1 MDKIPSTDQS
11 SDKLH
16 ILDYWRII
24 RVRFVTIL
32 LVFLLT
38 AVTTTVVTF
47 LLSPTYMS
55 LSRISVEKDTSD
67 IAPLLGMQSGPA
79 QFDPYFIQTE
89 FEKIQ
94 SQKVLDKVVEKC
106 ELAKEWGIIS
116 DPQAEVGHTESVKAR
131 KILEKMID
139 IRQYRNTSIIELR
152 AYDGKKEL
160 AQKIARSLAQE
171 YKDHRTSLQKERVQ
185 IGINSLNKRMDE
197 KNEKITSMQ
206 ATVDRLRTDLGISDS
221 AGEESYSII
230 EPEIVRRYEAELIT
244 AKGVHTTQSTLLE
257 GLKGQSIEQLRASIL
272 TAHPDAQL
280 DALIRELHTGQQ
292 TLANHSI
299 DLGEQHPRIKG
310 LKKVVATLEE
320 QIDNRIQGVLA
331 GLELRVKSSK
341 AQVEQLQRDVVEAKH
356 RESDMREK
364 GREYFDAKRE
374 LSNTT
379 RIRDT
384 ILFRIMQEEV
394 DLELPKSSTVE
405 VIDDAD
411 LPEKAVKPNIPLN
424 IALGMVVGLILGVGL
439 AFFIEYLDTSVKT
452 IDDVERA
459 LGAAVLGVIPQNVGS
474 LLDEGDESPHA
485 EAYRV
490 LRTNILFAGRQTED
504 QTTFSVVSGGA
515 GEGKTTTMFNLAV
528 VFAQQGD
535 RVLVVDS
542 DLRRPSMH
550 RFFKVSNNI
559 GLTNYLL
566 GQVTIDE
573 VIQTSEIP
581 SLHFVPSGKLPSS
594 SMGILSSAKMKE
606 FVVEM
611 KSRYDYVFLDA
622 PPIMG
627 VSDASVLAS
636 MVDMCVLVVQYR
648 KYPQLMTQRAKEM
661 VTKVGG
667 ELVGVVLN
675 NINISQDSYY
685 YYYSGYYYDYY
696 YKSREKEEDS
706 ADEAPDGK
714 KETKLLAKA
723 DIGGDDEKP
732 KY

>member
-1 MDKIPSTDQS
+1 MDKIPSKDQS

-24 RVRFVTIL
+24 RVRLVTIL

-47 LLSPTYMS
+47 FIPKTYMS
-55 LSRISVEKDTSD
+55 LSRISIEKDTSD
-67 IAPLLGMQSGPA
+67 IAPLLGMQSGPSA
-79 QFDPYFIQTE
+79 FDPYFIQTE

-94 SQKVLDKVVEKC
+94 SQMVLDKVVIKC
-106 ELAKEWGIIS
+106 SLTEEWKLPDDIM
-116 DPQAEVGHTESVKAR
+116 AR
-131 KILEKMID
+131 KRLKKAID
-139 IRQYRNTSIIELR
+139 VRQFRNTSIIELR
-152 AYDGKKEL
+152 AYDRDKNL
-160 AQKIARSLAQE
+160 AQQIAQSLAEE
-171 YKDHRTSLQKERVQ
+171 YQTHRTDAQQKRVQ
-185 IGINSLNKRMDE
+185 KGINVLEDE
-197 KNEKITSMQ
+197 LKSYKEEIGDMQ
-206 ATVDRLRTDLGISDS
+206 ADVDKLRVDLGISDA
-221 AGEESYSII
+221 AGDESYSII
-230 EPEIVRRYEAELIT
+230 EPEIVRRYESGLIDART
-244 AKGVHTTQSTLLE
+244 LHTSMSTLLD
-257 GLKGQSIEQLRASIL
+257 GLKLQSLEELRDSIS
-272 TAHPDAQL
+272 TAYPDAQL
-280 DALIRELHTGQQ
+280 DVLIRELHTGQQ

-299 DLGEQHPRIKG
+299 DLGELHPRIKG
-310 LKKVVATLEE
+310 LEKVVATLEQ

-331 GLELRVKSSK
+331 GLELKVRSAS
-341 AQVEQLQRDVVEAKH
+341 AQVEQLQRDVTDAKK
-356 RESDMREK
+356 RESDMRKK
-364 GREYFDAKRE
+364 GRNYFDAKRA
-374 LSNTT
+374 LANKT

-384 ILFRIMQEEV
+384 ILFRVMQEKV
-394 DLELPKSSTVE
+394 DLALPKESTVE
-405 VIDDAD
+405 ITDEAEVPKTAIR
-411 LPEKAVKPNIPLN
+411 PNIPLN
-424 IALGMVVGLILGVGL
+424 IALGVVVGLILGVGL

-490 LRTNILFAGRQTED
+490 LRTNILFAGRKDES

-528 VFAQQGD
+528 VFAQMGD
-535 RVLVVDS
+535 RILIVDS

-550 RFFKVSNNI
+550 RYMNVSNNI

-573 VIQTSEIP
+573 VIQTTELP
-581 SLHFVPSGKLPSS
+581 SLHFIPSGKLPSS

-606 FVVEM
+606 FVAEM

-648 KYPQLMTQRAKEM
+648 KYPQMMTQRAKEM

-685 YYYSGYYYDYY
+685 YYYSGYYYDNY
-696 YKSREKEEDS
+696 YKSREKEGSAEDDTKS
-706 ADEAPDGK
+706 RK
-714 KETKLLAKA
+714 KTKLLASAKT
-723 DIGGDDEKP
+723 GEEDEKP

>member
-1 MDKIPSTDQS
+1 MDKTPSTDHS

-38 AVTTTVVTF
+38 AVTTTVVTLF
-47 LLSPTYMS
+47 LPKTYMS
-55 LSRISVEKDTSD
+55 LSRISIEKDTSD
-67 IAPLLGMQSGPA
+67 IAPLLGMQSGPTA
-79 QFDPYFIQTE
+79 FDPYFIQTE

-94 SQKVLDKVVEKC
+94 SQKVLDKVVAKC
-106 ELAKEWGIIS
+106 NL
-116 DPQAEVGHTESVKAR
+116 TEDWKRLNGGNLLSTIEAR
-131 KILEKMID
+131 KILKKAID
-139 IRQYRNTSIIELR
+139 IRQFRNTSIIELR
-152 AYDGKKEL
+152 AYDRIPRK
-160 AQKIARSLAQE
+160 AQE
-171 YKDHRTSLQKERVQ
+171 IAQALAMVYQNHRKDAQTARVKEGIKALEGRKDETDKQ
-185 IGINSLNKRMDE
+185 ILV
-197 KNEKITSMQ
+197 MQ
-206 ATVDRLRTDLGISDS
+206 ANVDKLRTDLNISDA
-221 AGEESYSII
+221 AGEDSYSII
-230 EPEIVRRYEAELIT
+230 EPEIVRRYESELIDV
-244 AKGVHTTQSTLLE
+244 KGIHTTMSTLLD
-257 GLKGQSIEQLRASIL
+257 GLKALSAEELRASIL
-272 TAHPDAQL
+272 TAHPDPQL
-280 DALIRELHTGQQ
+280 DVLIRELHTGQQ
-292 TLANHSI
+292 TLANLSI
-299 DLGEQHPRIKG
+299 DLGEEHPRIKG

-320 QIDNRIQGVLA
+320 QIDNRIQGILA
-331 GLELRVKSSK
+331 GLGLRVNSSQ
-341 AQVEQLQRDVVEAKH
+341 AQVEQLQRDVDAAKR
-356 RESDMREK
+356 RESAMRK
-364 GREYFDAKRE
+364 TGRKYFDAKRE

-394 DLELPKSSTVE
+394 DLALPKESTVE
-405 VIDDAD
+405 ITDDAD
-411 LPEKAVKPNIPLN
+411 RPLKAIRPNVPLN
-424 IALGMVVGLILGVGL
+424 ITLGVVVGLILGVGL

-490 LRTNILFAGRQTED
+490 LRTNILFAGRKDES

-528 VFAQQGD
+528 VFAQMGD
-535 RVLVVDS
+535 RILIVDS

-550 RFFKVSNNI
+550 RYLKVSNNI

-566 GQVTIDE
+566 GQATIDE
-573 VIQTSEIP
+573 VIQTTEIP
-581 SLHFVPSGKLPSS
+581 SLHFIPSGKLPSS

-606 FVVEM
+606 FVAEM

-627 VSDASVLAS
+627 VSDATVLAS

-648 KYPQLMTQRAKEM
+648 KYPQMMTQRAKEM

-696 YKSREKEEDS
+696 YKSREKEES
-706 ADEAPDGK
+706 AEDDARSR
-714 KETKLLAKA
+714 KETKLLASAKT
-723 DIGGDDEKP
+723 GGEDEKP

>member
-1 MDKIPSTDQS
+1 MDKTPSTDQS
-11 SDKLH
+11 YDKLH

-47 LLSPTYMS
+47 LLPETYMS
-55 LSRISVEKDTSD
+55 LSRISIEKDTSD
-67 IAPLLGMQSGPA
+67 IAPLLGMQSGPTA
-79 QFDPYFIQTE
+79 FDPYFIQTE

-94 SQKVLDKVVEKC
+94 SQKVLDKVVSKC
-106 ELAKEWGIIS
+106 GLTEEWKRLNGGKS
-116 DPQAEVGHTESVKAR
+116 LTEIEAR
-131 KILEKMID
+131 KILEKAID
-139 IRQYRNTSIIELR
+139 IRQFRNTSIIELR
-152 AYDGKKEL
+152 AYDRKPKWAQTIAQALAKEYQNHRKDL
-160 AQKIARSLAQE
+160 QE
-171 YKDHRTSLQKERVQ
+171 ERVKK
-185 IGINSLNKRMDE
+185 GILVLNGRLKKINEEISVMQTNVDE
-197 KNEKITSMQ
+197 
-206 ATVDRLRTDLGISDS
+206 LRTQEGISDA
-221 AGEESYSII
+221 AGDESYSII
-230 EPEIVRRYEAELIT
+230 EPEIVRRYESGLID
-244 AKGVHTTQSTLLE
+244 ARGIHTTQSTLLE
-257 GLKGQSIEQLRASIL
+257 GLRAQSDEELRASIL

-280 DALIRELHTGQQ
+280 DVLIRELHTGQQ
-292 TLANHSI
+292 TLANLSV
-299 DLGEQHPRIKG
+299 DLGDEHPRIKG
-310 LKKVVATLEE
+310 LKVVVATLEG
-320 QIDNRIQGVLA
+320 QIDDRIRGILA
-331 GLELRVKSSK
+331 GLELRVNSTK
-341 AQVEQLQRDVVEAKH
+341 AQVEQLQSDVADAKK

-364 GREYFDAKRE
+364 GREYFDAKRK

-384 ILFRIMQEEV
+384 ILLRVMQEEV
-394 DLELPKSSTVE
+394 DLALPKESTVE
-405 VIDDAD
+405 ITDDAD
-411 LPEKAVKPNIPLN
+411 LPIKAVRPNIPLN
-424 IALGMVVGLILGVGL
+424 IALGVVVGLVLGVGL

-459 LGAAVLGVIPQNVGS
+459 LNAAVLGVIPQNVGS

-490 LRTNILFAGRQTED
+490 LRTNILFAGRKSET

-550 RFFKVSNNI
+550 RFFKLSNNI

-566 GQVTIDE
+566 GQATIEE
-573 VIQTSEIP
+573 VIQTTELP
-581 SLHFVPSGKLPSS
+581 SLHFIPSGKLPSS

-606 FVVEM
+606 FVAEM

-648 KYPQLMTQRAKEM
+648 KYPQLMTQRAKDM

-696 YKSREKEEDS
+696 YKSREKEES
-706 ADEAPDGK
+706 ADEAQDGK
-714 KETKLLAKA
+714 KDAKLLAKA
-723 DIGGDDEKP
+723 DIGGEDEKP

>member
-1 MDKIPSTDQS
+1 MDKTPSTDHS

-38 AVTTTVVTF
+38 AVTTTVVTLF
-47 LLSPTYMS
+47 LPKTYMS
-55 LSRISVEKDTSD
+55 LSRISIEKDTSD
-67 IAPLLGMQSGPA
+67 IAPLLGMQSGPTA
-79 QFDPYFIQTE
+79 FDPYFIQTE

-94 SQKVLDKVVEKC
+94 SQKVLDKVVAKC
-106 ELAKEWGIIS
+106 NL
-116 DPQAEVGHTESVKAR
+116 TEDWKRLNGGNLLSTIEAR
-131 KILEKMID
+131 KILKKAID
-139 IRQYRNTSIIELR
+139 IRQFRNTSIIELR
-152 AYDGKKEL
+152 AYDRIPRK
-160 AQKIARSLAQE
+160 AQE
-171 YKDHRTSLQKERVQ
+171 IAQALAMVYQNHRKDAQTARVKEGIKALEGRKEETDKQ
-185 IGINSLNKRMDE
+185 ILV
-197 KNEKITSMQ
+197 MQ
-206 ATVDRLRTDLGISDS
+206 ANVDKLRTDLNISDA
-221 AGEESYSII
+221 AGEDSYSII
-230 EPEIVRRYEAELIT
+230 EPEIVRRYESELIDV
-244 AKGVHTTQSTLLE
+244 KGIHTTMSTLLD
-257 GLKGQSIEQLRASIL
+257 GLKALSAEELRASIL
-272 TAHPDAQL
+272 TAHPDPQL
-280 DALIRELHTGQQ
+280 DVLIRELHTGQQ
-292 TLANHSI
+292 TLANLSI
-299 DLGEQHPRIKG
+299 DLGEEHPRIKG

-320 QIDNRIQGVLA
+320 QIDNRIQGILA
-331 GLELRVKSSK
+331 GLGLRVNSSQ
-341 AQVEQLQRDVVEAKH
+341 AQVEQLQRDVDAAKR
-356 RESDMREK
+356 RESAMRK
-364 GREYFDAKRE
+364 TGRQYFDAKRE

-394 DLELPKSSTVE
+394 DLALPKESTVE
-405 VIDDAD
+405 ITDDAD
-411 LPEKAVKPNIPLN
+411 RPLKAIRPNVPLN
-424 IALGMVVGLILGVGL
+424 ITLGVVVGLILGVGL

-490 LRTNILFAGRQTED
+490 LRTNILFAGRKDES

-528 VFAQQGD
+528 VFAQMGD
-535 RVLVVDS
+535 RILIVDS

-550 RFFKVSNNI
+550 RYLKVSNNI

-566 GQVTIDE
+566 GQATIDE
-573 VIQTSEIP
+573 VIQTTEIP
-581 SLHFVPSGKLPSS
+581 SLHFIPSGKLPSS

-606 FVVEM
+606 FVAEM

-627 VSDASVLAS
+627 VSDATVLAS

-648 KYPQLMTQRAKEM
+648 KYPQMMTQRAKEM

-696 YKSREKEEDS
+696 YKSREKEES
-706 ADEAPDGK
+706 AEDDARSR
-714 KETKLLAKA
+714 KETKLLASAKT
-723 DIGGDDEKP
+723 GGEDEKP

>member
-1 MDKIPSTDQS
+1 MDKIPSTEQS

-24 RVRFVTIL
+24 RVRFVVIL
-32 LVFLLT
+32 LVFLIT

-47 LLSPTYMS
+47 LLPPTYMS

-67 IAPLLGMQSGPA
+67 IAPLLGMQSGPTA
-79 QFDPYFIQTE
+79 FDPYFIQTE

-94 SQKVLDKVVEKC
+94 SQKVLDKVVAKC
-106 ELAKEWGIIS
+106 NL
-116 DPQAEVGHTESVKAR
+116 TESLVLGKSLNESEAR
-131 KILEKMID
+131 KILEKSID
-139 IRQYRNTSIIELR
+139 VRQYRNTSIIELR
-152 AYDGKKEL
+152 AYDRKPTK
-160 AQKIARSLAQE
+160 AQE
-171 YKDHRTSLQKERVQ
+171 IAQALASEYQNHRSNLQKDRVKK
-185 IGINSLNKRMDE
+185 GIESLKTRMEEINTD
-197 KNEKITSMQ
+197 ITSMQ
-206 ATVDRLRTDLGISDS
+206 SDVDRFRTELGISDA

-230 EPEIVRRYEAELIT
+230 EPEIVRRYEVELIT
-244 AKGVHTTQSTLLE
+244 AKGVLTTQSSLLD
-257 GLKGQSIEQLRASIL
+257 GLKGQSPEELRASIL

-280 DALIRELHTGQQ
+280 DALTREFHTGQI
-292 TLANHSI
+292 TLANQSI
-299 DLGEQHPRIKG
+299 DLGDEHPRIKG
-310 LKKVVATLEE
+310 LKKVVATLEG
-320 QIDNRIQGVLA
+320 QINDRIKGILA
-331 GLELRVKSSK
+331 GLELRVQSSK
-341 AQVEQLQRDVVEAKH
+341 AQVEQLQRDVEDAKK
-356 RESDMREK
+356 RESDMREQ
-364 GREYFDAKRE
+364 GREYFNAKRE
-374 LSNTT
+374 LANTT

-384 ILFRIMQEEV
+384 ILLRVMQEEV
-394 DLELPKSSTVE
+394 DLELPKESTVE
-405 VIDDAD
+405 IIDDAD
-411 LPEKAVKPNIPLN
+411 LPIRAVRPNIPLN
-424 IALGMVVGLILGVGL
+424 ISLGVVVGLILGVGL

-474 LLDEGDESPHA
+474 LLEEGDESPHA

-490 LRTNILFAGRQTED
+490 LRTNILFAGRKSEK

-535 RVLVVDS
+535 RILIVDS

-550 RFFKVSNNI
+550 RYLKVSNNI

-566 GQVTIDE
+566 GQVAIDE
-573 VIQTSEIP
+573 VIQTTELP
-581 SLHFVPSGKLPSS
+581 SLHFIPSGKLPSS

-606 FVVEM
+606 FVLEM

-648 KYPQLMTQRAKEM
+648 KYPQLMTQRAKSM

-696 YKSREKEEDS
+696 YKSREKEES
-706 ADEAPDGK
+706 ADETQGVE
-714 KETKLLAKA
+714 KEAKLLANA
-723 DIGGDDEKP
+723 DLGGEDEKP

>member
-1 MDKIPSTDQS
+1 M
-11 SDKLH
+11 
-16 ILDYWRII
+16 DYWRII
-24 RVRFVTIL
+24 RVRFVVIL
-32 LVFLLT
+32 LVFLIT

-47 LLSPTYMS
+47 LIPPTYMS
-55 LSRISVEKDTSD
+55 LSRISIEKDTSD
-67 IAPLLGMQSGPA
+67 IAPLLGMQSGPMA
-79 QFDPYFIQTE
+79 FDPYFIQTE

-94 SQKVLDKVVEKC
+94 SQKVLDKVVAKC
-106 ELAKEWGIIS
+106 SL
-116 DPQAEVGHTESVKAR
+116 TESLVVGEVLNDRAAR
-131 KILEKMID
+131 KILEKSID
-139 IRQYRNTSIIELR
+139 VRQYRNTSIIELR
-152 AYDGKKEL
+152 AYDRKQKK
-160 AQKIARSLAQE
+160 AQE
-171 YKDHRTSLQKERVQ
+171 IANALAEEYQSHRTDLHKERVTK
-185 IGINSLNKRMDE
+185 GINALNKRME
-197 KNEKITSMQ
+197 EINEDITGMQ
-206 ATVDRLRTDLGISDS
+206 SKVDRLRTDLGISDA
-221 AGEESYSII
+221 AGDESYSLI
-230 EPEIVRRYEAELIT
+230 EPEIVRRYQAELIT
-244 AKGVHTTQSTLLE
+244 AKGVYTTQATLLA
-257 GLKGQSIEQLRASIL
+257 GLKDQSVDELRASIM

-280 DALIRELHTGQQ
+280 DSLIREFLTGQQ
-292 TLANHSI
+292 ALANQSI
-299 DLGEQHPRIKG
+299 DLGDQHPRIKG
-310 LKKVVATLEE
+310 LKKVVAILEG
-320 QIDNRIQGVLA
+320 QIDARIQGVLA

-341 AQVEQLQRDVVEAKH
+341 AQVDQLQQDVSGAKTK
-356 RESDMREK
+356 ESEMREK
-364 GREYFDAKRE
+364 GREYFDAKRA
-374 LSNTT
+374 LANTT

-384 ILFRIMQEEV
+384 ILLRVMQEEV
-394 DLELPKSSTVE
+394 DLELPKESTVE
-405 VIDDAD
+405 IIDEAD
-411 LPEKAVKPNIPLN
+411 LPIKAVRPNIPLN
-424 IALGMVVGLILGVGL
+424 ISLGVVVGLVLGVGL

-474 LLDEGDESPHA
+474 LLEEGDESPHA

-490 LRTNILFAGRQTED
+490 LRTNILFAGRKSEK

-535 RVLVVDS
+535 RILIVDS

-550 RFFKVSNNI
+550 RYLKVSNNI

-566 GQVTIDE
+566 GQVAIDE
-573 VIQTSEIP
+573 VIQTTELP
-581 SLHFVPSGKLPSS
+581 SLHFIPSGKLPSS

-606 FVVEM
+606 FVAEM

-648 KYPQLMTQRAKEM
+648 KYPQLMTQRAKSM

-696 YKSREKEEDS
+696 YKSREKEES
-706 ADEAPDGK
+706 ADQTKGEEKEA
-714 KETKLLAKA
+714 KLVANA
-723 DIGGDDEKP
+723 DIGGEDEKP

>member
-1 MDKIPSTDQS
+1 MDKTPSTDQS
-11 SDKLH
+11 YDKLH

-47 LLSPTYMS
+47 LLPETYMS
-55 LSRISVEKDTSD
+55 LSRISIEKDTSD
-67 IAPLLGMQSGPA
+67 IAPLLGMQSGPTA
-79 QFDPYFIQTE
+79 FDPYFIQTE

-94 SQKVLDKVVEKC
+94 SQKVLDKVVSKC
-106 ELAKEWGIIS
+106 GLTEEWKRLNGGKS
-116 DPQAEVGHTESVKAR
+116 LTEIEAR
-131 KILEKMID
+131 KILEKAID
-139 IRQYRNTSIIELR
+139 IRQFRNTSIIELR
-152 AYDGKKEL
+152 AYDRKPQWAQTIAQAL
-160 AQKIARSLAQE
+160 AEE
-171 YKDHRTSLQKERVQ
+171 YQDHRKNLQEERVKK
-185 IGINSLNKRMDE
+185 GILVLNGRLKKINEEISVMQTNVDE
-197 KNEKITSMQ
+197 
-206 ATVDRLRTDLGISDS
+206 LRTQEGISDA
-221 AGEESYSII
+221 AGDESYSII
-230 EPEIVRRYEAELIT
+230 EPEIVRRYESGLID
-244 AKGVHTTQSTLLE
+244 ARGIHTTQSTLLE
-257 GLKGQSIEQLRASIL
+257 GLRAQSDEELRASIL

-280 DALIRELHTGQQ
+280 DVLIRELHTGQQ
-292 TLANHSI
+292 TLANLGV
-299 DLGEQHPRIKG
+299 DLGDEHPRIKG
-310 LKKVVATLEE
+310 LKVVVATLEG
-320 QIDNRIQGVLA
+320 QIDDRIRGILA
-331 GLELRVKSSK
+331 GLELRVNSTK
-341 AQVEQLQRDVVEAKH
+341 AQVEQLQRDVADAKK

-364 GREYFDAKRE
+364 GREYFDSKRE

-384 ILFRIMQEEV
+384 ILLRVMQEEV
-394 DLELPKSSTVE
+394 DLALPKESTVE
-405 VIDDAD
+405 ITDDAD
-411 LPEKAVKPNIPLN
+411 LPIKAVRPNIPLN
-424 IALGMVVGLILGVGL
+424 IALGVVVGLVLGVGL

-459 LGAAVLGVIPQNVGS
+459 LNAAVLGVIPQNVGS

-490 LRTNILFAGRQTED
+490 LRTNILFAGRKSET

-550 RFFKVSNNI
+550 RFFKLSNNI

-566 GQVTIDE
+566 GQATIEE
-573 VIQTSEIP
+573 VIQTTELP
-581 SLHFVPSGKLPSS
+581 SLHFIPSGKLPSS

-606 FVVEM
+606 FVAEM

-648 KYPQLMTQRAKEM
+648 KYPQLMTQRAKDM

-696 YKSREKEEDS
+696 YKSREKEES
-706 ADEAPDGK
+706 ADEAQDGK
-714 KETKLLAKA
+714 KDAKLLAKA
-723 DIGGDDEKP
+723 DIGGEDEKP

>member
-24 RVRFVTIL
+24 RVRLVTIL

-47 LLSPTYMS
+47 FIPKTYMS
-55 LSRISVEKDTSD
+55 LSRISIEKDTSD
-67 IAPLLGMQSGPA
+67 IAPLLGMQSGPTA
-79 QFDPYFIQTE
+79 FDPYFIQTE

-94 SQKVLDKVVEKC
+94 SQMVLDKVVAKC
-106 ELAKEWGIIS
+106 SLTTDWELP
-116 DPQAEVGHTESVKAR
+116 DEVMAR
-131 KILEKMID
+131 KRLKKAID
-139 IRQYRNTSIIELR
+139 VRQFRNTSIIELR
-152 AYDGKKEL
+152 AYDRDKNL
-160 AQKIARSLAQE
+160 AQKIAQALAEE
-171 YKDHRTSLQKERVQ
+171 YQSHRTDAQKNRVQ
-185 IGINSLNKRMDE
+185 KGIDVLEGQRNSYNDEIGV
-197 KNEKITSMQ
+197 MQ
-206 ATVDRLRTDLGISDS
+206 AGVDKLRVDLGISDA
-221 AGEESYSII
+221 AGDESYSII
-230 EPEIVRRYEAELIT
+230 EPEIVRRYESGLID
-244 AKGVHTTQSTLLE
+244 ARVLHTSMSTLLD
-257 GLKGQSIEQLRASIL
+257 GLKLQSLEELRDSIS
-272 TAHPDAQL
+272 TAYPDAQL
-280 DALIRELHTGQQ
+280 DVLIRELHTGQQ

-299 DLGEQHPRIKG
+299 DLGELHPRIKG
-310 LKKVVATLEE
+310 LEKVVATLEQ

-331 GLELRVKSSK
+331 GLELKVRSAF
-341 AQVEQLQRDVVEAKH
+341 AQVEQLQRDVVDAKK
-356 RESDMREK
+356 RESDMRET
-364 GREYFDAKRE
+364 GRKYFDAKRA
-374 LSNTT
+374 LSNKT

-384 ILFRIMQEEV
+384 ILFRVMQEKV
-394 DLELPKSSTVE
+394 DLALPKESTVE
-405 VIDDAD
+405 ITDMAEVPKTAIR
-411 LPEKAVKPNIPLN
+411 PNIPLN
-424 IALGMVVGLILGVGL
+424 IALGVVVGLILGVGL

-490 LRTNILFAGRQTED
+490 LRTNILFAGRKDES

-528 VFAQQGD
+528 VFAQMGD
-535 RVLVVDS
+535 RILIVDS

-550 RFFKVSNNI
+550 RYMNVSNNI

-573 VIQTSEIP
+573 VIQTTELP
-581 SLHFVPSGKLPSS
+581 SLHFIPSGKLPSS

-606 FVVEM
+606 FVTEM

-648 KYPQLMTQRAKEM
+648 KYPQMMTQRAKEM

-685 YYYSGYYYDYY
+685 YYYSGYYYDNY
-696 YKSREKEEDS
+696 YKSRENEES
-706 ADEAPDGK
+706 AEDDTKSRK
-714 KETKLLAKA
+714 KTKLLASAKT
-723 DIGGDDEKP
+723 GGEDEKP

>member
-1 MDKIPSTDQS
+1 MDKTPSTDHS

-38 AVTTTVVTF
+38 AVTTTVVTLF
-47 LLSPTYMS
+47 LPKTYMS
-55 LSRISVEKDTSD
+55 LSRISIEKDTSD
-67 IAPLLGMQSGPA
+67 IAPLLGMQSGPTA
-79 QFDPYFIQTE
+79 FDPYFIQTE

-94 SQKVLDKVVEKC
+94 SQKVLDKVVAKC
-106 ELAKEWGIIS
+106 NL
-116 DPQAEVGHTESVKAR
+116 TEDWKRLNGGNLLSTIEAR
-131 KILEKMID
+131 KILKKAID
-139 IRQYRNTSIIELR
+139 IRQFRNTSIIELR
-152 AYDGKKEL
+152 AYDRIPRK
-160 AQKIARSLAQE
+160 AQE
-171 YKDHRTSLQKERVQ
+171 IAQALAMVYQNHRKDAQTARVKEGIKALEGRKEETDKQ
-185 IGINSLNKRMDE
+185 ILV
-197 KNEKITSMQ
+197 MQ
-206 ATVDRLRTDLGISDS
+206 ANVDKLRTDLNISDA
-221 AGEESYSII
+221 AGDDSYSII
-230 EPEIVRRYEAELIT
+230 EPEIVRRYESELINV
-244 AKGVHTTQSTLLE
+244 KGIHTTMSTLLD
-257 GLKGQSIEQLRASIL
+257 GLKALSAEELRASIL
-272 TAHPDAQL
+272 TAHPDPQL
-280 DALIRELHTGQQ
+280 DVLIRELHTGQQ
-292 TLANHSI
+292 TLANLSI
-299 DLGEQHPRIKG
+299 DLGEEHPRIKG
-310 LKKVVATLEE
+310 LKKVVVTLEE
-320 QIDNRIQGVLA
+320 QIDNRIQGILA
-331 GLELRVKSSK
+331 GLGLRVNSSQ
-341 AQVEQLQRDVVEAKH
+341 AQVEQLQRDVNAAIQ
-356 RESDMREK
+356 RESAMRK
-364 GREYFDAKRE
+364 TGREYFDAKRE

-394 DLELPKSSTVE
+394 DLALPKESTVE
-405 VIDDAD
+405 ITDDAD
-411 LPEKAVKPNIPLN
+411 RPLKAIRPNVPLN
-424 IALGMVVGLILGVGL
+424 ITLGVVVGLILGVGL

-490 LRTNILFAGRQTED
+490 LRTNILFAGRKDES

-528 VFAQQGD
+528 VFAQMGD
-535 RVLVVDS
+535 RILIVDS

-550 RFFKVSNNI
+550 RYLKVSNNI

-566 GQVTIDE
+566 GQATIDE
-573 VIQTSEIP
+573 VIQTTEIP
-581 SLHFVPSGKLPSS
+581 SLHFIPSGKLPSS

-606 FVVEM
+606 FVAEM

-627 VSDASVLAS
+627 VSDATVLAS

-648 KYPQLMTQRAKEM
+648 KYPQMMTQRAKEM

-696 YKSREKEEDS
+696 YKSREKEES
-706 ADEAPDGK
+706 AEDDARSR
-714 KETKLLAKA
+714 KETKLLASAKTA
-723 DIGGDDEKP
+723 GEDEKP

>member
-1 MDKIPSTDQS
+1 MDKTPSTDQS

-38 AVTTTVVTF
+38 AVTTTVVT
-47 LLSPTYMS
+47 LLLPKTFMS

-79 QFDPYFIQTE
+79 AFDPYFIQTE

-94 SQKVLDKVVEKC
+94 SQKVLAKVV
-106 ELAKEWGIIS
+106 IS
-116 DPQAEVGHTESVKAR
+116 CKLTEDWKRLNGGKPLTPIEAR
-131 KILEKMID
+131 KILKKQID
-139 IRQYRNTSIIELR
+139 IRQFRNTSIIELR
-152 AYDGKKEL
+152 AYDGKPEK
-160 AQKIARSLAQE
+160 AQE
-171 YKDHRTSLQKERVQ
+171 IAQALAEEYQNHRKEAQTARVKEGIKALQGRMNTVNEQ
-185 IGINSLNKRMDE
+185 IDG
-197 KNEKITSMQ
+197 MQ
-206 ATVDRLRTDLGISDS
+206 ANVDKLRVDLGVSDA

-230 EPEIVRRYEAELIT
+230 EPEIVRRYESELIDARGIHT
-244 AKGVHTTQSTLLE
+244 AMSTLLE
-257 GLKGQSIEQLRASIL
+257 GLEKQSTEELQASIS
-272 TAHPDAQL
+272 TAYPDSQL
-280 DALIRELHTGQQ
+280 DVLIRELYTGEQ

-299 DLGEQHPRIKG
+299 DLGDQHPRIKG
-310 LKKVVATLEE
+310 LQKVVAKLEQ

-331 GLELRVKSSK
+331 GLRLKTRSAL
-341 AQVEQLQRDVVEAKH
+341 AQVEQLQRDVADAKK

-364 GREYFDAKRE
+364 GREYFDAKRK

-384 ILFRIMQEEV
+384 ILFRVMQEEV
-394 DLELPKSSTVE
+394 DLALPKESTVE
-405 VIDDAD
+405 ITDNAD
-411 LPEKAVKPNIPLN
+411 RPLKAIRPNIPLN
-424 IALGMVVGLILGVGL
+424 IALGVVVGLVLGVGL

-474 LLDEGDESPHA
+474 LLEEGDESPHA

-490 LRTNILFAGRQTED
+490 LRTNILFAGRKSETE
-504 QTTFSVVSGGA
+504 TTFSVVSGGA

-528 VFAQQGD
+528 VFAQMGD
-535 RVLVVDS
+535 RILIVDS

-550 RFFKVSNNI
+550 RYLNVSNNI

-573 VIQTSEIP
+573 VIQTTEIP
-581 SLHFVPSGKLPSS
+581 SLHFIPSGKLPSS

-606 FVVEM
+606 FVVDM

-648 KYPQLMTQRAKEM
+648 KYPQMMTQRAKEM

-667 ELVGVVLN
+667 NLVGVVLN

-685 YYYSGYYYDYY
+685 YYYSGYYYDNY
-696 YKSREKEEDS
+696 YKSLDKEES
-706 ADEAPDGK
+706 AEDDAKSK
-714 KETKLLAKA
+714 KETKLLASAKT
-723 DIGGDDEKP
+723 GGEDEKP

>member
-1 MDKIPSTDQS
+1 MDKIPSTEQS

-24 RVRFVTIL
+24 RVRFVVIL
-32 LVFLLT
+32 LVFLIT

-47 LLSPTYMS
+47 LLPPTYMS

-67 IAPLLGMQSGPA
+67 IAPLLGMQSGPTA
-79 QFDPYFIQTE
+79 FDPYFIQTE

-94 SQKVLDKVVEKC
+94 SQKVLDKVVAKC
-106 ELAKEWGIIS
+106 DLA
-116 DPQAEVGHTESVKAR
+116 ESLVLGKSLNESEAR
-131 KILEKMID
+131 KILEKSID
-139 IRQYRNTSIIELR
+139 VRQYRNTSIIELR
-152 AYDGKKEL
+152 AYDRKPTK
-160 AQKIARSLAQE
+160 AQE
-171 YKDHRTSLQKERVQ
+171 IAQALASEYQNHRSNLQKDRVKK
-185 IGINSLNKRMDE
+185 GIESLKTRME
-197 KNEKITSMQ
+197 EINTEITSMQ
-206 ATVDRLRTDLGISDS
+206 SDVDRFRTELGISDA

-230 EPEIVRRYEAELIT
+230 EPEIVRRYEVELIT
-244 AKGVHTTQSTLLE
+244 AKGVLTTQSSLLD
-257 GLKGQSIEQLRASIL
+257 GLKGQSPEELRASIL

-280 DALIRELHTGQQ
+280 DALTREFHTGQI
-292 TLANHSI
+292 TLANQSI
-299 DLGEQHPRIKG
+299 DLGDEHPRIKG
-310 LKKVVATLEE
+310 LKKVVATLEG
-320 QIDNRIQGVLA
+320 QINDRIKGILA
-331 GLELRVKSSK
+331 GLELRVQSSK
-341 AQVEQLQRDVVEAKH
+341 AQVEQLQRDVEDAKK
-356 RESDMREK
+356 RESDMREQ
-364 GREYFDAKRE
+364 GREYFNAKRE
-374 LSNTT
+374 LANTT
-379 RIRDT
+379 RIRDS
-384 ILFRIMQEEV
+384 ILLRVMQEEV
-394 DLELPKSSTVE
+394 DLELPKESTVE
-405 VIDDAD
+405 IIDDAD
-411 LPEKAVKPNIPLN
+411 LPIRAVRRNIPLT
-424 IALGMVVGLILGVGL
+424 ISLGVVVGLILGVGL

-474 LLDEGDESPHA
+474 LLEEGDESPHA

-490 LRTNILFAGRQTED
+490 LRTNILFAGRKSEK

-535 RVLVVDS
+535 RILIVDS

-550 RFFKVSNNI
+550 RYLKVSNNI

-566 GQVTIDE
+566 GQVAIDE
-573 VIQTSEIP
+573 VIQTTELP
-581 SLHFVPSGKLPSS
+581 SLHFIPSGKLPSS

-606 FVVEM
+606 FVLEM
-611 KSRYDYVFLDA
+611 KGRYDYVFLDA

-648 KYPQLMTQRAKEM
+648 KYPQLMTQRAKSM

-696 YKSREKEEDS
+696 YKSREKEES
-706 ADEAPDGK
+706 ADETQGVE
-714 KETKLLAKA
+714 KEAKLLANA
-723 DIGGDDEKP
+723 DLGGEDEKP

>member
-1 MDKIPSTDQS
+1 MDKTPSTDQS
-11 SDKLH
+11 YDKLH

-47 LLSPTYMS
+47 LLPETYMS
-55 LSRISVEKDTSD
+55 LSRISIEKDTSD
-67 IAPLLGMQSGPA
+67 IAPLLGMQSGPTA
-79 QFDPYFIQTE
+79 FDPYFIQTE

-94 SQKVLDKVVEKC
+94 SQKVLDKVVSKC
-106 ELAKEWGIIS
+106 GLTEEWKRLNGGKSLTKI
-116 DPQAEVGHTESVKAR
+116 EAR
-131 KILEKMID
+131 KILEKTID
-139 IRQYRNTSIIELR
+139 IRQFRNTSIIELR
-152 AYDGKKEL
+152 AYDRKPKWAQTIAQAL
-160 AQKIARSLAQE
+160 AAEYQNHRKDLQE
-171 YKDHRTSLQKERVQ
+171 ERVKK
-185 IGINSLNKRMDE
+185 GILVLNGRLKKINEEISVMQTNVDE
-197 KNEKITSMQ
+197 
-206 ATVDRLRTDLGISDS
+206 LRTQEGISDA
-221 AGEESYSII
+221 AGDESYSII
-230 EPEIVRRYEAELIT
+230 EPEIVRRYESGLID
-244 AKGVHTTQSTLLE
+244 ARGIHTTQSTLLE
-257 GLKGQSIEQLRASIL
+257 GLRAQSDEELRASIL

-280 DALIRELHTGQQ
+280 DVLIRELHTGQQ
-292 TLANHSI
+292 TLANLGV
-299 DLGEQHPRIKG
+299 DLGDEHPRIKG
-310 LKKVVATLEE
+310 LKVVVATLEG
-320 QIDNRIQGVLA
+320 QIDDRIRGILA
-331 GLELRVKSSK
+331 GLELRVNSTK
-341 AQVEQLQRDVVEAKH
+341 AQVEQLQSDVADAKK

-364 GREYFDAKRE
+364 GREYFDAKRK

-384 ILFRIMQEEV
+384 ILLRVMQEEV
-394 DLELPKSSTVE
+394 DLALPKESTVE
-405 VIDDAD
+405 ITDDAD
-411 LPEKAVKPNIPLN
+411 LPIKAVRPNIPLN
-424 IALGMVVGLILGVGL
+424 IALGVVVGLVLGVGL

-459 LGAAVLGVIPQNVGS
+459 LNAAVLGVIPQNVGS

-490 LRTNILFAGRQTED
+490 LRTNILFAGRKSET

-550 RFFKVSNNI
+550 RFFKLSNNI

-566 GQVTIDE
+566 GQATIEE
-573 VIQTSEIP
+573 VIQTTELP
-581 SLHFVPSGKLPSS
+581 SLHFIPSGKLPSS

-606 FVVEM
+606 FVAEM

-648 KYPQLMTQRAKEM
+648 KYPQLMTQRAKDM

-696 YKSREKEEDS
+696 YKSREKEES
-706 ADEAPDGK
+706 ADEAQDGK
-714 KETKLLAKA
+714 KDAKLLAKA
-723 DIGGDDEKP
+723 DIGGEDEKP

>member
-1 MDKIPSTDQS
+1 MDKTPSTDQS
-11 SDKLH
+11 YDKLH

-47 LLSPTYMS
+47 LLPETYMS
-55 LSRISVEKDTSD
+55 LSRISIEKDTSD
-67 IAPLLGMQSGPA
+67 IAPLLGMQSGPTA
-79 QFDPYFIQTE
+79 FDPYFIQTE

-94 SQKVLDKVVEKC
+94 SQKVLDKVVSKC
-106 ELAKEWGIIS
+106 GLTEEWKRLNGGKS
-116 DPQAEVGHTESVKAR
+116 LTEIEAR
-131 KILEKMID
+131 KILEKAID
-139 IRQYRNTSIIELR
+139 IRQFRNTSIIELR
-152 AYDGKKEL
+152 AYDRKPKW
-160 AQKIARSLAQE
+160 AQTIAQSLAAEYQNHRKDLQE
-171 YKDHRTSLQKERVQ
+171 ERVKK
-185 IGINSLNKRMDE
+185 GILVLNGRLKKINEEISVMQTNVDE
-197 KNEKITSMQ
+197 
-206 ATVDRLRTDLGISDS
+206 LRTQEGISDA
-221 AGEESYSII
+221 AGDESYSII
-230 EPEIVRRYEAELIT
+230 EPEIVRRYESGLID
-244 AKGVHTTQSTLLE
+244 ARGIHTTQSTLLE
-257 GLKGQSIEQLRASIL
+257 GLRAQSDEELRASIL

-280 DALIRELHTGQQ
+280 DVLIRELHTGQQ
-292 TLANHSI
+292 TLANLGV
-299 DLGEQHPRIKG
+299 DLGDEHPRIKG
-310 LKKVVATLEE
+310 LKVVVATLEG
-320 QIDNRIQGVLA
+320 QIDDRIRGILA
-331 GLELRVKSSK
+331 GLELRVNSTK
-341 AQVEQLQRDVVEAKH
+341 AQVEQLQRDVADAKK

-364 GREYFDAKRE
+364 GREYFDSKRE

-384 ILFRIMQEEV
+384 ILLRVMQEEV
-394 DLELPKSSTVE
+394 DLALPKESTVE
-405 VIDDAD
+405 ITDDAD
-411 LPEKAVKPNIPLN
+411 LPIKAVRPNIPLN
-424 IALGMVVGLILGVGL
+424 IALGVVVGLVLGVGL

-459 LGAAVLGVIPQNVGS
+459 LNAAVLGVIPQNVGS

-490 LRTNILFAGRQTED
+490 LRTNILFAGRKSET

-550 RFFKVSNNI
+550 RFFKLSNNI

-566 GQVTIDE
+566 GQATIEE
-573 VIQTSEIP
+573 VIQTTELP
-581 SLHFVPSGKLPSS
+581 SLHFIPSGKLPSS

-606 FVVEM
+606 FVAEM

-648 KYPQLMTQRAKEM
+648 KYPQLMTQRAKDM

-696 YKSREKEEDS
+696 YKSREKEES
-706 ADEAPDGK
+706 ADETQDGE
-714 KETKLLAKA
+714 KEAKLVANA
-723 DIGGDDEKP
+723 DIGGEDEKP

>member
-1 MDKIPSTDQS
+1 MDKIPSTEQS

-24 RVRFVTIL
+24 RVRFVVIL
-32 LVFLLT
+32 LVFLIT

-47 LLSPTYMS
+47 LLPPTYMS

-67 IAPLLGMQSGPA
+67 IAPLLGMQSGPTA
-79 QFDPYFIQTE
+79 FDPYFIQTE

-94 SQKVLDKVVEKC
+94 SQKVLDKVVAKC
-106 ELAKEWGIIS
+106 DLA
-116 DPQAEVGHTESVKAR
+116 ESLVLGKSLNESEAR
-131 KILEKMID
+131 KILEKSID
-139 IRQYRNTSIIELR
+139 VRQYRNTSIIELR
-152 AYDGKKEL
+152 AYDRKPTK
-160 AQKIARSLAQE
+160 AQE
-171 YKDHRTSLQKERVQ
+171 IAQALASEYQNHRSNLQKDRVKK
-185 IGINSLNKRMDE
+185 GIESLKTRME
-197 KNEKITSMQ
+197 EINTQITSMQ
-206 ATVDRLRTDLGISDS
+206 SDVDRFRTELGISDA

-230 EPEIVRRYEAELIT
+230 EPEIVRRYEVELIT
-244 AKGVHTTQSTLLE
+244 AKGVLTTQSSLLD
-257 GLKGQSIEQLRASIL
+257 GLKGLSPEELRASIL

-280 DALIRELHTGQQ
+280 DALTREFHTGQI
-292 TLANHSI
+292 TLANQSI
-299 DLGEQHPRIKG
+299 DLGDEHPRIKG
-310 LKKVVATLEE
+310 LKKVVATLEG
-320 QIDNRIQGVLA
+320 QINDRIKGILA
-331 GLELRVKSSK
+331 GLELRVQSSK
-341 AQVEQLQRDVVEAKH
+341 AQVEQLQRDVEDAKK
-356 RESDMREK
+356 RESDMREQ
-364 GREYFDAKRE
+364 GREYFNAKRE
-374 LSNTT
+374 LANTT

-384 ILFRIMQEEV
+384 ILLRVMQEEV
-394 DLELPKSSTVE
+394 DLELPKESTVE
-405 VIDDAD
+405 IIDDAD
-411 LPEKAVKPNIPLN
+411 LPIRAVRPNIPLN
-424 IALGMVVGLILGVGL
+424 ISLGVVVGLILGVGL

-474 LLDEGDESPHA
+474 LLEEGDESPHA

-490 LRTNILFAGRQTED
+490 LRTNILFAGRKSEK

-535 RVLVVDS
+535 RILIVDS

-550 RFFKVSNNI
+550 RYLKVSNNI

-566 GQVTIDE
+566 GQVAIDE
-573 VIQTSEIP
+573 VIQTTELP
-581 SLHFVPSGKLPSS
+581 SLHFIPSGKLPSS

-606 FVVEM
+606 FVLEM
-611 KSRYDYVFLDA
+611 KGRYDYVFLDA

-648 KYPQLMTQRAKEM
+648 KYPQLMTQRAKSM

-696 YKSREKEEDS
+696 YKSREKEES
-706 ADEAPDGK
+706 ADETQGVE
-714 KETKLLAKA
+714 KEAKLLANA
-723 DIGGDDEKP
+723 DLGGEDEKP

>member
-1 MDKIPSTDQS
+1 MDKTPSKDQS
-11 SDKLH
+11 YDKLH

-47 LLSPTYMS
+47 LLPETYMS
-55 LSRISVEKDTSD
+55 LSRISNEKDTSD
-67 IAPLLGMQSGPA
+67 IAPLLGMQSGPTA
-79 QFDPYFIQTE
+79 FDPYFIQTE

-94 SQKVLDKVVEKC
+94 SQKVLDKVVSKC
-106 ELAKEWGIIS
+106 GLTEEWKRLNGGKSLTKI
-116 DPQAEVGHTESVKAR
+116 EAR
-131 KILEKMID
+131 KILGKTID
-139 IRQYRNTSIIELR
+139 IRQFRNTSIIELR
-152 AYDGKKEL
+152 AYDRKPQWAQTIAQAL
-160 AQKIARSLAQE
+160 AEE
-171 YKDHRTSLQKERVQ
+171 YQDHRKNLQEERVKK
-185 IGINSLNKRMDE
+185 GILVLNGRLKKINEEISVMQTNVDE
-197 KNEKITSMQ
+197 
-206 ATVDRLRTDLGISDS
+206 LRTQEGISDA
-221 AGEESYSII
+221 AGDESYSII
-230 EPEIVRRYEAELIT
+230 EPEIVRRYESGLID
-244 AKGVHTTQSTLLE
+244 ARGIHTTQSTLLE
-257 GLKGQSIEQLRASIL
+257 GLRAQSDEELRASIL

-280 DALIRELHTGQQ
+280 DVLIRELHTGQQ
-292 TLANHSI
+292 TLANLGV
-299 DLGEQHPRIKG
+299 DLGDEHPRIKG
-310 LKKVVATLEE
+310 LKVVVATLEG
-320 QIDNRIQGVLA
+320 QIDDRIRGILA
-331 GLELRVKSSK
+331 GLELRVNSTK
-341 AQVEQLQRDVVEAKH
+341 AQVEQLQSDVADAKK

-384 ILFRIMQEEV
+384 ILLRVMQEEV
-394 DLELPKSSTVE
+394 DLALPKESTVE
-405 VIDDAD
+405 ITDDAD
-411 LPEKAVKPNIPLN
+411 LPIKAVRPNIPLN
-424 IALGMVVGLILGVGL
+424 IALGVVVGLVLGVGL

-459 LGAAVLGVIPQNVGS
+459 LNAAVLGVIPQNVGS

-490 LRTNILFAGRQTED
+490 LRTNILFAGRKSET

-550 RFFKVSNNI
+550 RFFKLSNNI

-566 GQVTIDE
+566 GQATIEE
-573 VIQTSEIP
+573 VIQTTELP
-581 SLHFVPSGKLPSS
+581 SLHFIPSGKLPSS

-606 FVVEM
+606 FVAEM

-648 KYPQLMTQRAKEM
+648 KYPQLMTQRAKDM

-696 YKSREKEEDS
+696 YKSREKEES
-706 ADEAPDGK
+706 ADEAQDGK
-714 KETKLLAKA
+714 KDAKLLAKA
-723 DIGGDDEKP
+723 DIGGEDEKP

>member
-1 MDKIPSTDQS
+1 MDKTPSKDPSKDQS
-11 SDKLH
+11 YDKLH

-47 LLSPTYMS
+47 LLPETYMS
-55 LSRISVEKDTSD
+55 LSRISIEKDTSD
-67 IAPLLGMQSGPA
+67 IAPLLGMQSGPTV
-79 QFDPYFIQTE
+79 FDPYFIQTE

-94 SQKVLDKVVEKC
+94 SQKVLDKVVSKC
-106 ELAKEWGIIS
+106 GLTEEWKRLNGGKS
-116 DPQAEVGHTESVKAR
+116 LTEIEAR
-131 KILEKMID
+131 KILEKAID
-139 IRQYRNTSIIELR
+139 IRQFRNTSIIELR
-152 AYDGKKEL
+152 AYDRKPQWAQTIAQALAKEY
-160 AQKIARSLAQE
+160 QNHRKDMQE
-171 YKDHRTSLQKERVQ
+171 ERVKKGILVLNSRLKKINEQ
-185 IGINSLNKRMDE
+185 ISL
-197 KNEKITSMQ
+197 MQ
-206 ATVDRLRTDLGISDS
+206 ANVDELRTQEGISDA
-221 AGEESYSII
+221 AGDESYSII
-230 EPEIVRRYEAELIT
+230 EPEIVRRYESGLID
-244 AKGVHTTQSTLLE
+244 ARGIHTTQSTLLE
-257 GLKGQSIEQLRASIL
+257 GLRAQSDEELRASIL

-280 DALIRELHTGQQ
+280 DVLIRELHTGQQ
-292 TLANHSI
+292 TLANLGV
-299 DLGEQHPRIKG
+299 DLGDEHPRIKG
-310 LKKVVATLEE
+310 LKVVVATLEG
-320 QIDNRIQGVLA
+320 QIDDRIKGILA
-331 GLELRVKSSK
+331 GLELRVNSTK
-341 AQVEQLQRDVVEAKH
+341 AQVEQLQRDVADAKK

-364 GREYFDAKRE
+364 GREYFDAKRK

-384 ILFRIMQEEV
+384 ILLRVMQEEV
-394 DLELPKSSTVE
+394 DLALPKESTVE
-405 VIDDAD
+405 ITDDAD
-411 LPEKAVKPNIPLN
+411 LPIKAVRPNIPLN
-424 IALGMVVGLILGVGL
+424 IALGVVVGLLLGVGL

-459 LGAAVLGVIPQNVGS
+459 LNAAVLGVIPQNVGS

-490 LRTNILFAGRQTED
+490 LRTNILFAGRKSET

-550 RFFKVSNNI
+550 RFFKLSNKI

-566 GQVTIDE
+566 GQATIEE
-573 VIQTSEIP
+573 VIQTTELP
-581 SLHFVPSGKLPSS
+581 SLHFIPSGKLPSS

-606 FVVEM
+606 FVAEM

-648 KYPQLMTQRAKEM
+648 KYPQLMTQRAKDM

-696 YKSREKEEDS
+696 YKSREKEES
-706 ADEAPDGK
+706 ADEAQDGK
-714 KETKLLAKA
+714 KDAKLLAKA
-723 DIGGDDEKP
+723 DIGGEDEKP

>member
-1 MDKIPSTDQS
+1 MDKIPSTEQS

-24 RVRFVTIL
+24 RVRFVVIL
-32 LVFLLT
+32 LVFLIT

-47 LLSPTYMS
+47 LLPPTYMS

-67 IAPLLGMQSGPA
+67 IAPLLGMQSGPTA
-79 QFDPYFIQTE
+79 FDPYFIQTE

-94 SQKVLDKVVEKC
+94 SQKVLDKVVAKC
-106 ELAKEWGIIS
+106 DLA
-116 DPQAEVGHTESVKAR
+116 ESLVLGKSLNESEAR
-131 KILEKMID
+131 KILEKSID
-139 IRQYRNTSIIELR
+139 VRQYRNTSIIELR
-152 AYDGKKEL
+152 AYDRKPTK
-160 AQKIARSLAQE
+160 AQE
-171 YKDHRTSLQKERVQ
+171 IAQALASEYQNHRSNLQKDRVKK
-185 IGINSLNKRMDE
+185 GIESLKTRMEEINTD
-197 KNEKITSMQ
+197 ITSMQ
-206 ATVDRLRTDLGISDS
+206 SDVDRFRTELGISDA

-230 EPEIVRRYEAELIT
+230 EPEIVRRYEVELIT
-244 AKGVHTTQSTLLE
+244 AKGVLTTQSSLLD
-257 GLKGQSIEQLRASIL
+257 GLKGQSPEELRASIL

-280 DALIRELHTGQQ
+280 DALTREFHTGQI
-292 TLANHSI
+292 TLANQSI
-299 DLGEQHPRIKG
+299 DLGDEHPRIKG
-310 LKKVVATLEE
+310 LKKVVATLEG
-320 QIDNRIQGVLA
+320 QINDRIKGILA
-331 GLELRVKSSK
+331 GLELRVQSSK
-341 AQVEQLQRDVVEAKH
+341 AQVEQLQRDVEDAKK
-356 RESDMREK
+356 RESDMREQ
-364 GREYFDAKRE
+364 GREYFNAKRE
-374 LSNTT
+374 LANTT

-384 ILFRIMQEEV
+384 ILLRVMQEEV
-394 DLELPKSSTVE
+394 DLELPKESTVE
-405 VIDDAD
+405 IIDDAD
-411 LPEKAVKPNIPLN
+411 LPIRAVRPNIPLN
-424 IALGMVVGLILGVGL
+424 ISLGVVVGLILGVGL

-474 LLDEGDESPHA
+474 LLEEGDESPHA

-490 LRTNILFAGRQTED
+490 LRTNILFAGRKSEK

-535 RVLVVDS
+535 RILIVDS

-550 RFFKVSNNI
+550 RYLKVSNNI

-566 GQVTIDE
+566 GQVAIDE
-573 VIQTSEIP
+573 VIQTTELP
-581 SLHFVPSGKLPSS
+581 SLHFIPSGKLPSS

-606 FVVEM
+606 FVLEM

-648 KYPQLMTQRAKEM
+648 KYPQLMTQRAKSM

-696 YKSREKEEDS
+696 YKSREKEES
-706 ADEAPDGK
+706 ADETQGVE
-714 KETKLLAKA
+714 KEAKLLANA
-723 DIGGDDEKP
+723 DLGGEDEKP

>member
-1 MDKIPSTDQS
+1 MDKTPSKDPSKDQS
-11 SDKLH
+11 YDKLH

-47 LLSPTYMS
+47 LLPETYMS
-55 LSRISVEKDTSD
+55 LSRISIEKDTSD
-67 IAPLLGMQSGPA
+67 IAPLLGMQSGPTA
-79 QFDPYFIQTE
+79 FDPYFIQTE

-94 SQKVLDKVVEKC
+94 SQKVLDKVVSKC
-106 ELAKEWGIIS
+106 GLTEEWKRLNGGKSLTVI
-116 DPQAEVGHTESVKAR
+116 EAR
-131 KILEKMID
+131 KILEKAID
-139 IRQYRNTSIIELR
+139 IRQFRNTSIIELR
-152 AYDGKKEL
+152 AYDRKPKW
-160 AQKIARSLAQE
+160 AQTIAQSLAEEYQNHRKNLQE
-171 YKDHRTSLQKERVQ
+171 ERVKK
-185 IGINSLNKRMDE
+185 GILVLNGRLKKINEEISVMQTNVDE
-197 KNEKITSMQ
+197 
-206 ATVDRLRTDLGISDS
+206 LRTQEGISDA
-221 AGEESYSII
+221 AGDESYSII
-230 EPEIVRRYEAELIT
+230 EPEIVRRYESGLID
-244 AKGVHTTQSTLLE
+244 ARGIHTTQSTLLE
-257 GLKGQSIEQLRASIL
+257 GLKAQSDEELRASIL
-272 TAHPDAQL
+272 TAHPDTQL
-280 DALIRELHTGQQ
+280 DVLIRELHTGQQ
-292 TLANHSI
+292 TLANLSV
-299 DLGEQHPRIKG
+299 DLGDEHPRIKG
-310 LKKVVATLEE
+310 LKVVVATLEG
-320 QIDNRIQGVLA
+320 QIDDRIRGILA
-331 GLELRVKSSK
+331 GLELRVNSTK
-341 AQVEQLQRDVVEAKH
+341 AQVEQLQSDVADAKK

-364 GREYFDAKRE
+364 GREYFDAKRK

-384 ILFRIMQEEV
+384 ILLRVMQEEV
-394 DLELPKSSTVE
+394 DLALPKESTVE
-405 VIDDAD
+405 ITDDAD
-411 LPEKAVKPNIPLN
+411 LPIKAVRPNIPLN
-424 IALGMVVGLILGVGL
+424 IALGVVVGLVLGVGL

-459 LGAAVLGVIPQNVGS
+459 LNAAVLGVIPQNVGS

-490 LRTNILFAGRQTED
+490 LRTNILFAGRKSET

-550 RFFKVSNNI
+550 RFFKLSNNI

-566 GQVTIDE
+566 GQATIEE
-573 VIQTSEIP
+573 VIQTTELP
-581 SLHFVPSGKLPSS
+581 SLHFIPSGKLPSS

-606 FVVEM
+606 FVAEM

-648 KYPQLMTQRAKEM
+648 KYPQLMTQRAKDM

-696 YKSREKEEDS
+696 YKSREKEES
-706 ADEAPDGK
+706 ADEAQDGK
-714 KETKLLAKA
+714 KDAKLLAKA
-723 DIGGDDEKP
+723 DIGGEDEKP

>member
-1 MDKIPSTDQS
+1 MDKIPSTEQSLPSTGQS

-24 RVRFVTIL
+24 RVRFVVIL
-32 LVFLLT
+32 LVFLIT

-47 LLSPTYMS
+47 LLPPTYMS

-67 IAPLLGMQSGPA
+67 IAPLLGMQSGPT

-94 SQKVLDKVVEKC
+94 SQKVLDKVVTKC
-106 ELAKEWGIIS
+106 NL
-116 DPQAEVGHTESVKAR
+116 TESLVLGKSLSESEAR
-131 KILEKMID
+131 KVLEKTID
-139 IRQYRNTSIIELR
+139 VRQYRNTSIIELR
-152 AYDGKKEL
+152 AYDRKPKK
-160 AQKIARSLAQE
+160 AQE
-171 YKDHRTSLQKERVQ
+171 IAQALASEYQNHRSSLQKGRVQ
-185 IGINSLNKRMDE
+185 KGILALNTRME
-197 KNEKITSMQ
+197 TMNQEISVMHTN
-206 ATVDRLRTDLGISDS
+206 VDKFRTDLGISDA

-230 EPEIVRRYEAELIT
+230 EPEIVRRYEYELIT
-244 AKGVHTTQSTLLE
+244 AKGVHTTQSSLLD
-257 GLKGQSIEQLRASIL
+257 GLKEQSAEELRASIL

-280 DALIRELHTGQQ
+280 DSLIREFHTGQQ
-292 TLANHSI
+292 TLANQSI
-299 DLGEQHPRIKG
+299 DLGDQHPRIKG
-310 LKKVVATLEE
+310 LKKVVATLEV
-320 QIDNRIQGVLA
+320 QIDDRIQGVLA
-331 GLELRVKSSK
+331 GLELRVKSSR
-341 AQVEQLQRDVVEAKH
+341 AQGEQLQRDVAEAKQ

-364 GREYFDAKRE
+364 GREYFDAKRK

-394 DLELPKSSTVE
+394 DLELPTSSMVE

-411 LPEKAVKPNIPLN
+411 VPEKAVKPNIPLN

-459 LGAAVLGVIPQNVGS
+459 LNAAVLGVIPQNVGS

-550 RFFKVSNNI
+550 RFFKLSNNI

-566 GQVTIDE
+566 GQATIEE
-573 VIQTSEIP
+573 VIQTTELP
-581 SLHFVPSGKLPSS
+581 SLHFIPSGKLPSS

-606 FVVEM
+606 FVAEM

-648 KYPQLMTQRAKEM
+648 KYPQLMTQRAKDM

-696 YKSREKEEDS
+696 YKSREKEES
-706 ADEAPDGK
+706 ADEAQDGK
-714 KETKLLAKA
+714 KDAKLLAKA
-723 DIGGDDEKP
+723 DIGGEDEKP

>member
-1 MDKIPSTDQS
+1 MDKTPSTDHS

-38 AVTTTVVTF
+38 AVTTTVVTLF
-47 LLSPTYMS
+47 LPKTYMS
-55 LSRISVEKDTSD
+55 LSRISIEKDTSD

-79 QFDPYFIQTE
+79 AFDPYFIQTE

-94 SQKVLDKVVEKC
+94 SQKVLDKVVVRC
-106 ELAKEWGIIS
+106 ELTEDWKRLNGGNLL
-116 DPQAEVGHTESVKAR
+116 DPIEAR
-131 KILEKMID
+131 KILKKSID
-139 IRQYRNTSIIELR
+139 IRQFRNTSIIELR
-152 AYDGKKEL
+152 AYDRDPRK
-160 AQKIARSLAQE
+160 AQE
-171 YKDHRTSLQKERVQ
+171 IAQALAVEYQNHRKDAQTARVKQGIKALEGRKEKTDEQ
-185 IGINSLNKRMDE
+185 ILV
-197 KNEKITSMQ
+197 MQ
-206 ATVDRLRTDLGISDS
+206 ANVDKLRTDLNISDA
-221 AGEESYSII
+221 AGEDSYSII
-230 EPEIVRRYEAELIT
+230 EPEIVRRYESELIDV
-244 AKGVHTTQSTLLE
+244 KGIHTTMSTLLD
-257 GLKGQSIEQLRASIL
+257 GLKALSAEELRASIL
-272 TAHPDAQL
+272 TAHPDPQL
-280 DALIRELHTGQQ
+280 DVLIRELHTGQQ
-292 TLANHSI
+292 TLANLSI
-299 DLGEQHPRIKG
+299 DLGEEHPRIKG

-320 QIDNRIQGVLA
+320 QIDNRIQGILA
-331 GLELRVKSSK
+331 GLGLRVNSSQ
-341 AQVEQLQRDVVEAKH
+341 AQVEQLQRDVDAAKK
-356 RESDMREK
+356 RESDMRK
-364 GREYFDAKRE
+364 TGREYFDAKRE

-394 DLELPKSSTVE
+394 DLALPKESTVE
-405 VIDDAD
+405 ITDDAD
-411 LPEKAVKPNIPLN
+411 RPLKAIRPNVPLN
-424 IALGMVVGLILGVGL
+424 ITLGVVVGLILGVGL

-490 LRTNILFAGRQTED
+490 LRTNILFAGRKDES

-528 VFAQQGD
+528 VFAQMGD
-535 RVLVVDS
+535 RILIVDS

-550 RFFKVSNNI
+550 RYLKVSNNI

-566 GQVTIDE
+566 GQATIDE
-573 VIQTSEIP
+573 VIQTTEIP
-581 SLHFVPSGKLPSS
+581 TLHFIPSGKLPSS

-606 FVVEM
+606 FVAEM

-627 VSDASVLAS
+627 VSDATVLAS

-648 KYPQLMTQRAKEM
+648 KYPQMMTQRAKEM

-696 YKSREKEEDS
+696 YKSREKEES
-706 ADEAPDGK
+706 AEDDARSR
-714 KETKLLAKA
+714 KETKLLASAKT
-723 DIGGDDEKP
+723 GGEDEKP

>member
-11 SDKLH
+11 PDKLH

-47 LLSPTYMS
+47 LLPKTYMS
-55 LSRISVEKDTSD
+55 LSRISVEKDTTD
-67 IAPLLGMQSGPA
+67 IAPLLGMQSGPSA
-79 QFDPYFIQTE
+79 FDPYFIQTE

-94 SQKVLDKVVEKC
+94 SQKVLDKVVTKC
-106 ELAKEWGIIS
+106 NLTEEWGDLYGDKKSLTDI
-116 DPQAEVGHTESVKAR
+116 EAR
-131 KILEKMID
+131 KILEKAID
-139 IRQYRNTSIIELR
+139 IRQFRNTSIIELR
-152 AYDGKKEL
+152 AYDRKPMRAQRIAQALADEYQNHRKES
-160 AQKIARSLAQE
+160 QTQ
-171 YKDHRTSLQKERVQ
+171 RVEK
-185 IGINSLNKRMDE
+185 GIKVLEDKMDAI
-197 KNEKITSMQ
+197 NEKIAVMQ
-206 ATVDRLRTDLGISDS
+206 TNVDMLRTKLNISDA

-230 EPEIVRRYEAELIT
+230 EPEIVRRYESELID
-244 AKGVHTTQSTLLE
+244 ARGVHTTQFTLLE
-257 GLKGQSIEQLRASIL
+257 GLKAQSIEEGGLRASIL

-280 DALIRELHTGQQ
+280 DVLIRELYTGQQ
-292 TLANHSI
+292 TLANQGI
-299 DLGEQHPRIKG
+299 DLGEEHPRIKG
-310 LKKVVATLEE
+310 LKKVVSVLEG
-320 QIDNRIQGVLA
+320 QIDNRIQGILA
-331 GLELRVKSSK
+331 GLELRVNSSK
-341 AQVEQLQRDVVEAKH
+341 AQVEQLQQDVADAKK
-356 RESDMREK
+356 RESDMRET
-364 GREYFDAKRE
+364 GREYFDAKRK

-379 RIRDT
+379 RMRDT
-384 ILFRIMQEEV
+384 ILFRVMQEEV
-394 DLELPKSSTVE
+394 DLALPKESTVE
-405 VIDDAD
+405 ITDDAD
-411 LPEKAVKPNIPLN
+411 LPIKAVRPNIPLN
-424 IALGMVVGLILGVGL
+424 IALGVVVGLVLGVGL

-459 LGAAVLGVIPQNVGS
+459 LNAAVLGVIPQNVGS

-490 LRTNILFAGRQTED
+490 LRTNILFAGRKDES

-535 RVLVVDS
+535 RVLIVDS

-566 GQVTIDE
+566 GQTTIDK

-581 SLHFVPSGKLPSS
+581 SLNFIPSGKLPSS

-606 FVVEM
+606 FVAEM

-648 KYPQLMTQRAKEM
+648 KYPLLMTQRAKDM

-667 ELVGVVLN
+667 DLVGVVLN

-696 YKSREKEEDS
+696 YKSREKEEL
-706 ADEAPDGK
+706 ADEAQDG
-714 KETKLLAKA
+714 EQEAKLLAKA
-723 DIGGDDEKP
+723 DIGGEDEKP

>member
-1 MDKIPSTDQS
+1 MDKIPSTEQS

-24 RVRFVTIL
+24 RVRFVVIL
-32 LVFLLT
+32 LVFLIT

-47 LLSPTYMS
+47 LLPPTYMS

-67 IAPLLGMQSGPA
+67 IAPLLGMQSGPTA
-79 QFDPYFIQTE
+79 FDPYFIQTE

-94 SQKVLDKVVEKC
+94 SQKVLDKVVAKC
-106 ELAKEWGIIS
+106 DLA
-116 DPQAEVGHTESVKAR
+116 ESLVLGKSLNESEAR
-131 KILEKMID
+131 KILEKSID
-139 IRQYRNTSIIELR
+139 VRQYRNTSIIELR
-152 AYDGKKEL
+152 AYDRKPTK
-160 AQKIARSLAQE
+160 AQE
-171 YKDHRTSLQKERVQ
+171 IAQALASEYQNHRSNLQKDRVKK
-185 IGINSLNKRMDE
+185 GIESLKTRME
-197 KNEKITSMQ
+197 EINTEITSMQ
-206 ATVDRLRTDLGISDS
+206 SDVDRFRTELGISDA

-230 EPEIVRRYEAELIT
+230 EPEIVRRYEVELIT
-244 AKGVHTTQSTLLE
+244 AKGVLTTQSSLLD
-257 GLKGQSIEQLRASIL
+257 GLKGQSPEELRASIL

-280 DALIRELHTGQQ
+280 DALTREFHTGQI
-292 TLANHSI
+292 TLANQSI
-299 DLGEQHPRIKG
+299 DLGDEHPRIKG
-310 LKKVVATLEE
+310 LKKVVATLEG
-320 QIDNRIQGVLA
+320 QINDRIKGILA
-331 GLELRVKSSK
+331 GLELRVQSSK
-341 AQVEQLQRDVVEAKH
+341 AQVEQLQRDVEDAKK
-356 RESDMREK
+356 RESDMREQ
-364 GREYFDAKRE
+364 GREYFNAKRE
-374 LSNTT
+374 LANTT

-384 ILFRIMQEEV
+384 ILLRVMQEEV
-394 DLELPKSSTVE
+394 DLELPKESTVE
-405 VIDDAD
+405 IIDDAD
-411 LPEKAVKPNIPLN
+411 LPIRAVRPNIPLN
-424 IALGMVVGLILGVGL
+424 ISLGVVVGLILGVGL

-474 LLDEGDESPHA
+474 LLEEGDESPHA

-490 LRTNILFAGRQTED
+490 LRTNILFAGRKSEK

-535 RVLVVDS
+535 RILIVDS

-550 RFFKVSNNI
+550 RYLKVSNNI

-566 GQVTIDE
+566 GQVAIDE
-573 VIQTSEIP
+573 VIQTTELP
-581 SLHFVPSGKLPSS
+581 SLHFIPSGKLPSS

-606 FVVEM
+606 FVLEM

-648 KYPQLMTQRAKEM
+648 KYPQLMTQRAKSM

-696 YKSREKEEDS
+696 YKSREKEES
-706 ADEAPDGK
+706 ADETQDGE
-714 KETKLLAKA
+714 KEAKLLANA
-723 DIGGDDEKP
+723 DLGGEDEKP

>member
-1 MDKIPSTDQS
+1 MDKTPSTDHS

-38 AVTTTVVTF
+38 AVTTTVVTLF
-47 LLSPTYMS
+47 LPKTYMS
-55 LSRISVEKDTSD
+55 LSRISIEKDTSD
-67 IAPLLGMQSGPA
+67 IAPLLGMQSGPTA
-79 QFDPYFIQTE
+79 FDPYFIQTE

-94 SQKVLDKVVEKC
+94 SQKVLDKVVAKC
-106 ELAKEWGIIS
+106 NL
-116 DPQAEVGHTESVKAR
+116 TEDWKRLNGGNLLSTIEAR
-131 KILEKMID
+131 KILKKAID
-139 IRQYRNTSIIELR
+139 IRQFRNTSIIELR
-152 AYDGKKEL
+152 AYDRIPRK
-160 AQKIARSLAQE
+160 AQE
-171 YKDHRTSLQKERVQ
+171 IAQALAMVYQNHRKDAQTARVKEGIKALEGRKDETDKQ
-185 IGINSLNKRMDE
+185 ILV
-197 KNEKITSMQ
+197 MQ
-206 ATVDRLRTDLGISDS
+206 ANVDKLRTDLNISDA
-221 AGEESYSII
+221 AGEDSYSII
-230 EPEIVRRYEAELIT
+230 EPEIVRRYESELIDV
-244 AKGVHTTQSTLLE
+244 KGIHTTMSTLLD
-257 GLKGQSIEQLRASIL
+257 GLKALSAEELRASIL
-272 TAHPDAQL
+272 TAHPDPQL
-280 DALIRELHTGQQ
+280 DVLIRELHTGQQ
-292 TLANHSI
+292 TLANLSI
-299 DLGEQHPRIKG
+299 DLGEEHPRIKG

-320 QIDNRIQGVLA
+320 QIDNRIQGILA
-331 GLELRVKSSK
+331 GLGLRVNSSQ
-341 AQVEQLQRDVVEAKH
+341 AQVEQLKRDVNAAKQ
-356 RESDMREK
+356 RESAMRK
-364 GREYFDAKRE
+364 TGRQYFDAKRE

-394 DLELPKSSTVE
+394 DLALPKESTVE
-405 VIDDAD
+405 ITDDAD
-411 LPEKAVKPNIPLN
+411 RPLKAIRPNVPLN
-424 IALGMVVGLILGVGL
+424 ITLGVVVGLILGVGL

-490 LRTNILFAGRQTED
+490 LRTNILFAGRKDES

-528 VFAQQGD
+528 VFAQMGD
-535 RVLVVDS
+535 RILIVDS

-550 RFFKVSNNI
+550 RYLKVSNNI

-566 GQVTIDE
+566 GQATIDE
-573 VIQTSEIP
+573 VIQTTEIP
-581 SLHFVPSGKLPSS
+581 SLHFIPSGKLPSS

-606 FVVEM
+606 FVAEM

-627 VSDASVLAS
+627 VSDATVLAS

-648 KYPQLMTQRAKEM
+648 KYPQMMTQRAKEM

-696 YKSREKEEDS
+696 YKSREKEES
-706 ADEAPDGK
+706 AEDDARSR
-714 KETKLLAKA
+714 KETKLLASAKTA
-723 DIGGDDEKP
+723 GEDEKP

>member
-1 MDKIPSTDQS
+1 MDKTPSTDHS

-38 AVTTTVVTF
+38 AVTTTVVTLF
-47 LLSPTYMS
+47 LPKTYMS
-55 LSRISVEKDTSD
+55 LSRISIEKDTSD
-67 IAPLLGMQSGPA
+67 IAPLLGMQSGPTA
-79 QFDPYFIQTE
+79 FDPYFIQTE

-94 SQKVLDKVVEKC
+94 SQKVLDKVVAKC
-106 ELAKEWGIIS
+106 NL
-116 DPQAEVGHTESVKAR
+116 TEDWKRLNGGNLLSTIEAR
-131 KILEKMID
+131 KILKKAID
-139 IRQYRNTSIIELR
+139 IRQFRNTSIIELR
-152 AYDGKKEL
+152 AYDRIPRK
-160 AQKIARSLAQE
+160 AQE
-171 YKDHRTSLQKERVQ
+171 IAQALAMVYQNHRKDAQTARVKEGIKALEGRKDETDKQ
-185 IGINSLNKRMDE
+185 ILV
-197 KNEKITSMQ
+197 MQ
-206 ATVDRLRTDLGISDS
+206 ANVDKLRTDLNISDA
-221 AGEESYSII
+221 AGEDSYSII
-230 EPEIVRRYEAELIT
+230 EPEIVRRYESELIDV
-244 AKGVHTTQSTLLE
+244 KGIHTTMSTLLD
-257 GLKGQSIEQLRASIL
+257 GLKALSAEELRASIL
-272 TAHPDAQL
+272 TAHPDPQL
-280 DALIRELHTGQQ
+280 DVLIRELHTGQQ
-292 TLANHSI
+292 TLANYGI
-299 DLGEQHPRIKG
+299 DLGEEHPRIKG

-320 QIDNRIQGVLA
+320 QIDNRIQGILA
-331 GLELRVKSSK
+331 GLGLRVNSSQ
-341 AQVEQLQRDVVEAKH
+341 AQVEQLQRDVDAAKR
-356 RESDMREK
+356 RESAMRK
-364 GREYFDAKRE
+364 TGRQYFDAKRE

-394 DLELPKSSTVE
+394 DLALPKESTVE
-405 VIDDAD
+405 ITDDAD
-411 LPEKAVKPNIPLN
+411 RPLKAIRPNVPLN
-424 IALGMVVGLILGVGL
+424 ITLGVVVGLILGVGL

-490 LRTNILFAGRQTED
+490 LRTNILFAGRKDES

-528 VFAQQGD
+528 VFAQMGD
-535 RVLVVDS
+535 RILIVDS

-550 RFFKVSNNI
+550 RYLKVSNNI

-566 GQVTIDE
+566 GQATIDE
-573 VIQTSEIP
+573 VIQTTEIP
-581 SLHFVPSGKLPSS
+581 SLHFIPSGKLPSS

-606 FVVEM
+606 FVAEM

-627 VSDASVLAS
+627 VSDATVLAS

-648 KYPQLMTQRAKEM
+648 KYPQMMTQRAKEM

-696 YKSREKEEDS
+696 YKSREKEES
-706 ADEAPDGK
+706 AEDDARSR
-714 KETKLLAKA
+714 KETKLLASAKT
-723 DIGGDDEKP
+723 GGEDEKP

>member
-1 MDKIPSTDQS
+1 MDKIPSTEQSLPSTEQS

-24 RVRFVTIL
+24 RVRFVVIL
-32 LVFLLT
+32 LVFLIT

-47 LLSPTYMS
+47 LLPPTYMS

-67 IAPLLGMQSGPA
+67 IAPLLGMQSGPT

-94 SQKVLDKVVEKC
+94 SQKVLDKVVTKC
-106 ELAKEWGIIS
+106 NL
-116 DPQAEVGHTESVKAR
+116 TESLVLGKSLSESEAR
-131 KILEKMID
+131 KVLEKTID
-139 IRQYRNTSIIELR
+139 VRQYRNTSIIELR
-152 AYDGKKEL
+152 AYDRKPKK
-160 AQKIARSLAQE
+160 AQE
-171 YKDHRTSLQKERVQ
+171 IAQALASEYQNHRSSLQKERVQ
-185 IGINSLNKRMDE
+185 KGILALNTRME
-197 KNEKITSMQ
+197 TMNQEISVMQ
-206 ATVDRLRTDLGISDS
+206 SNVDKFRTDLGISDA

-230 EPEIVRRYEAELIT
+230 EPEIVRRYEYELIT
-244 AKGVHTTQSTLLE
+244 AKGVHTTQSSLLD
-257 GLKGQSIEQLRASIL
+257 GLKEQSAEELRASIL

-280 DALIRELHTGQQ
+280 DSLIREFHTGQQ
-292 TLANHSI
+292 TLANQSI
-299 DLGEQHPRIKG
+299 DLGDQHPRIKG
-310 LKKVVATLEE
+310 LKKVVATLEG
-320 QIDNRIQGVLA
+320 QIDKRIQGILA
-331 GLELRVKSSK
+331 GLALRVKSSK
-341 AQVEQLQRDVVEAKH
+341 AQVEQLQRDVEDAKK

-364 GREYFDAKRE
+364 GREYFNAKRE
-374 LSNTT
+374 LANTT

-384 ILFRIMQEEV
+384 ILLRVMQEEV
-394 DLELPKSSTVE
+394 DLELPKESTVE
-405 VIDDAD
+405 IIDDAD
-411 LPEKAVKPNIPLN
+411 LPDRAVRPNIPLN
-424 IALGMVVGLILGVGL
+424 ISLGVVVGLILGVGL

-474 LLDEGDESPHA
+474 LLEEGDESPHA

-490 LRTNILFAGRQTED
+490 LRTNILFAGRKSD
-504 QTTFSVVSGGA
+504 KQTTFSVVSGGA

-535 RVLVVDS
+535 RILIVDS

-550 RFFKVSNNI
+550 RYLKVSNNI

-566 GQVTIDE
+566 GQVAIDE
-573 VIQTSEIP
+573 VIQTTELP
-581 SLHFVPSGKLPSS
+581 SLHFIPSGKLPSS

-606 FVVEM
+606 FVAEM

-648 KYPQLMTQRAKEM
+648 KYPQLMTQRAKGM

-696 YKSREKEEDS
+696 YKSREKEES
-706 ADEAPDGK
+706 ADETQDGE
-714 KETKLLAKA
+714 KEAKLVANA
-723 DIGGDDEKP
+723 DIGGEDEKP

>member
-1 MDKIPSTDQS
+1 MDKIPSTEQS

-24 RVRFVTIL
+24 RVRFVVIL
-32 LVFLLT
+32 LVFLIT

-47 LLSPTYMS
+47 LLPPTYMS

-67 IAPLLGMQSGPA
+67 IAPLLGMQSGPTA
-79 QFDPYFIQTE
+79 FDPYFIQTE

-94 SQKVLDKVVEKC
+94 SQKVLDKVVAKC
-106 ELAKEWGIIS
+106 DLA
-116 DPQAEVGHTESVKAR
+116 ESLVSGKSLNESEAR
-131 KILEKMID
+131 KILEKSID
-139 IRQYRNTSIIELR
+139 VRQYRNTSIIELR
-152 AYDGKKEL
+152 AYDRKPTK
-160 AQKIARSLAQE
+160 AQE
-171 YKDHRTSLQKERVQ
+171 IAQALASEYQNHRSNLQKDRVKK
-185 IGINSLNKRMDE
+185 GIESLKTRME
-197 KNEKITSMQ
+197 EINTEITSMQ
-206 ATVDRLRTDLGISDS
+206 SDVDRFRTELGISDA

-230 EPEIVRRYEAELIT
+230 EPEIVRRYEVELIT
-244 AKGVHTTQSTLLE
+244 AKGVLTTQSSLLD
-257 GLKGQSIEQLRASIL
+257 GLKGQSPEELRASIL

-280 DALIRELHTGQQ
+280 DALTREFHTGQI
-292 TLANHSI
+292 TLANQSI
-299 DLGEQHPRIKG
+299 DLGDEHPRIKG
-310 LKKVVATLEE
+310 LKKVVATLEG
-320 QIDNRIQGVLA
+320 QINDRIKGILA
-331 GLELRVKSSK
+331 GLELRVQSSK
-341 AQVEQLQRDVVEAKH
+341 AQVEQLQRDVEDAKK
-356 RESDMREK
+356 RESDMREQ
-364 GREYFDAKRE
+364 GREYFNAKRE
-374 LSNTT
+374 LANTT

-384 ILFRIMQEEV
+384 ILLRVMQEEV
-394 DLELPKSSTVE
+394 DLELPKESTVE
-405 VIDDAD
+405 IIDDAD
-411 LPEKAVKPNIPLN
+411 LPIRAVRPNIPLN
-424 IALGMVVGLILGVGL
+424 ISLGVVVGLILGVGL

-474 LLDEGDESPHA
+474 LLEEGDESPHA

-490 LRTNILFAGRQTED
+490 LRTNILFAGRKSEK

-535 RVLVVDS
+535 RILIVDS

-550 RFFKVSNNI
+550 RYLKVSNNI

-566 GQVTIDE
+566 GQVAIDE
-573 VIQTSEIP
+573 VIQTTELP
-581 SLHFVPSGKLPSS
+581 SLHFIPSGKLPSS

-606 FVVEM
+606 FVLEM
-611 KSRYDYVFLDA
+611 KGRYDYVFLDA

-648 KYPQLMTQRAKEM
+648 KYPQLMTQRAKSM

-696 YKSREKEEDS
+696 YKSREKEES
-706 ADEAPDGK
+706 ADETQGVE
-714 KETKLLAKA
+714 KEAKLLANA
-723 DIGGDDEKP
+723 DLGGEDEKP

>member
-1 MDKIPSTDQS
+1 MDKTPSTDQS

-24 RVRFVTIL
+24 RVRFVTIM

-47 LLSPTYMS
+47 TMPKTYMS
-55 LSRISVEKDTSD
+55 LSRISIEKDTSD

-79 QFDPYFIQTE
+79 AFDPYFIQTE

-94 SQKVLDKVVEKC
+94 SQKVLDKVVVRC
-106 ELAKEWGIIS
+106 ELTEDWKRLNGGNLL
-116 DPQAEVGHTESVKAR
+116 DPIEAR
-131 KILEKMID
+131 KILKKSID
-139 IRQYRNTSIIELR
+139 IRQFRNTSIIELR
-152 AYDGKKEL
+152 AYD
-160 AQKIARSLAQE
+160 RDPRTAQE
-171 YKDHRTSLQKERVQ
+171 IAQALAVEYQNHRKDAQTARVKEGIKALEGRKEKTDKQ
-185 IGINSLNKRMDE
+185 ILV
-197 KNEKITSMQ
+197 MQ
-206 ATVDRLRTDLGISDS
+206 ANVDKLRTDLNISDA
-221 AGEESYSII
+221 AGEDSYSII
-230 EPEIVRRYEAELIT
+230 EPEIVRRYESELIDV
-244 AKGVHTTQSTLLE
+244 KGIHTSMFTLLE
-257 GLKGQSIEQLRASIL
+257 GLKALSDKELRDSIL

-280 DALIRELHTGQQ
+280 DVLIRELHTGQQ
-292 TLANHSI
+292 TLANHGI
-299 DLGEQHPRIKG
+299 DLGEEHPRIKG
-310 LKKVVATLEE
+310 LKKVVATLEG
-320 QIDNRIQGVLA
+320 QIDNRIQGILA
-331 GLELRVKSSK
+331 GLGLRVNSSQ
-341 AQVEQLQRDVVEAKH
+341 AQVEQLQRDVDAAKK
-356 RESDMREK
+356 RESDMRK
-364 GREYFDAKRE
+364 TGREYFDAKRE

-394 DLELPKSSTVE
+394 DLALPKESTVE
-405 VIDDAD
+405 ITDEAD
-411 LPEKAVKPNIPLN
+411 RPLKAIRPNIPLN
-424 IALGMVVGLILGVGL
+424 IALGVVVGLILGVGL

-490 LRTNILFAGRQTED
+490 LRTNILFAGRKDES

-528 VFAQQGD
+528 VFAQMGD
-535 RVLVVDS
+535 RILIVDS

-550 RFFKVSNNI
+550 RYLKVSNNI

-566 GQVTIDE
+566 GQATIDE
-573 VIQTSEIP
+573 VIQTTEIP
-581 SLHFVPSGKLPSS
+581 TLHFIPSGKLPSS

-606 FVVEM
+606 FVAEM

-627 VSDASVLAS
+627 VSDATVLAS

-648 KYPQLMTQRAKEM
+648 KYPQMMTQRAKEM

-696 YKSREKEEDS
+696 YKSREKEES
-706 ADEAPDGK
+706 AEDDDK
-714 KETKLLAKA
+714 SRKETKLLASAKT
-723 DIGGDDEKP
+723 GGEDEKP

>member
-1 MDKIPSTDQS
+1 MDKTPSTDQS
-11 SDKLH
+11 YDKLH

-47 LLSPTYMS
+47 LLPETYMS
-55 LSRISVEKDTSD
+55 LSRISIEKDTSD
-67 IAPLLGMQSGPA
+67 IAPLLGMQSGPTA
-79 QFDPYFIQTE
+79 FDPYFIQTE

-94 SQKVLDKVVEKC
+94 SQKVLDKVVSKC
-106 ELAKEWGIIS
+106 GLTEEWKRLNGGKS
-116 DPQAEVGHTESVKAR
+116 LTEIEAR
-131 KILEKMID
+131 KILEKAID
-139 IRQYRNTSIIELR
+139 IRQFRNTSIIELR
-152 AYDGKKEL
+152 AYDRKPKWAQTIAQALAKEYQNHRKDL
-160 AQKIARSLAQE
+160 QE
-171 YKDHRTSLQKERVQ
+171 ERVKK
-185 IGINSLNKRMDE
+185 GILVLNGRLKKINEEISVMQTNVDE
-197 KNEKITSMQ
+197 
-206 ATVDRLRTDLGISDS
+206 LRTQEGISDA
-221 AGEESYSII
+221 AGDESYSII
-230 EPEIVRRYEAELIT
+230 EPEIVRRYESGLID
-244 AKGVHTTQSTLLE
+244 ARGIHTTQSTLLE
-257 GLKGQSIEQLRASIL
+257 GLKAQSDEELRASIL

-280 DALIRELHTGQQ
+280 DVLIRELHTGQQ
-292 TLANHSI
+292 TLANLSV
-299 DLGEQHPRIKG
+299 DLGDEHPRIKG
-310 LKKVVATLEE
+310 LKVVVATLEG
-320 QIDNRIQGVLA
+320 QIDDRIRGILA
-331 GLELRVKSSK
+331 GLELRVNSTK
-341 AQVEQLQRDVVEAKH
+341 AQVEQLQRDVADAKK

-364 GREYFDAKRE
+364 GREYFDSKRE

-384 ILFRIMQEEV
+384 ILLRVMQEEV
-394 DLELPKSSTVE
+394 DLALPKESTVE
-405 VIDDAD
+405 ITDDAD
-411 LPEKAVKPNIPLN
+411 LPIKAVRPNIPLN
-424 IALGMVVGLILGVGL
+424 IALGVVVGLVLGVGL

-459 LGAAVLGVIPQNVGS
+459 LNAAVLGVIPQNVGS

-490 LRTNILFAGRQTED
+490 LRTNILFAGRKSET

-550 RFFKVSNNI
+550 RFFKLSNNI

-566 GQVTIDE
+566 GQATIEE
-573 VIQTSEIP
+573 VIQTTELP
-581 SLHFVPSGKLPSS
+581 SLHFIPSGKLPSS

-606 FVVEM
+606 FVAEM

-648 KYPQLMTQRAKEM
+648 KYPQLMTQRAKDM

-696 YKSREKEEDS
+696 YKSREKEES
-706 ADEAPDGK
+706 ADEAQDGK
-714 KETKLLAKA
+714 KDAKLLAKA
-723 DIGGDDEKP
+723 DIGGEDEKP